1 MCKGAFSSA
10 FKRRVVWG
18 VFTKMSFADKETAV
32 SKARME
38 SDVFFIR
45 ICCLCFFIWKIWL
58 YKYTYTDKDK
68 LKYTE
73 EDGMETYLY
82 LYKNNRYET
91 GDYASDCVDKG
102 FYLKFKNRIY
112 LINEDLW
119 LYINK
124 DNTLKTEIKNGKEV
138 MFDNDFYNVLV
149 FDHK

>member
-1 MCKGAFSSA
+1 MSKKLKIFLIVIFSIIILA
-10 FKRRVVWG
+10 VCLFFTFRVKSNDPILG
-18 VFTKMSFADKETAV
+18 
-32 SKARME
+32 R
-38 SDVFFIR
+38 
-45 ICCLCFFIWKIWL
+45 WL